1 MKYVKLLLVFAFA
14 LLPMAGF
21 AEKGDMW
28 EVKDADLTVW
38 DSPNYL
44 TKLGMM
50 HQGDTFEEEGMDG
63 DMIRFLYK
71 GKTAYVASYCCQR
84 FEPEPDSDVDVEEEM
99 PAAATQQDAKEDA
112 KNEKTELAAVA
123 QQKGKQASNAD
134 AKKEDMQA
142 PAGTQQS
149 AEKEET
155 GVLMSIALLLLS
167 LVGGALGLIAI
178 VFTFFYVFRYQ
189 KLAKWMNGK
198 CGTEVIPYKRFNKL
212 LLVPVLAALATVV
225 ITILFG
231 YLATLAEQDSTSQ
244 IFLSLT
250 GVALTIATPVLC
262 LWYRYKKDKEQYG
275 KKAASWMMLYSFLSI
290 VTIYLICVVIAYI
303 IVGIVAVL
311 IFALIVS
318 LAFPTRYYV
327 VRRW

>member
-99 PAAATQQDAKEDA
+99 PAAATQQDVKEDA
-112 KNEKTELAAVA
+112 KNEKTELTAVA

-155 GVLMSIALLLLS
+155 GVLNEHSVAAPITCWRRPRSYRHCVYFLLCFQIPEIGKMDEWEMWHGSDTLQTIQQVAPRSRTGGTSNCSDYHIIWISGNAGRTGQHLADIPIADRCSTYHSNPRSVS
-167 LVGGALGLIAI
+167 LV
-178 VFTFFYVFRYQ
+178 
-189 KLAKWMNGK
+189 
-198 CGTEVIPYKRFNKL
+198 
-212 LLVPVLAALATVV
+212 
-225 ITILFG
+225 
-231 YLATLAEQDSTSQ
+231 Q
-244 IFLSLT
+244 I
-250 GVALTIATPVLC
+250 
-262 LWYRYKKDKEQYG
+262 
-275 KKAASWMMLYSFLSI
+275 
-290 VTIYLICVVIAYI
+290 
-303 IVGIVAVL
+303 
-311 IFALIVS
+311 
-318 LAFPTRYYV
+318 
-327 VRRW
+327 

>member
-1 MKYVKLLLVFAFA
+1 MKYMKLLLVFAFA
-14 LLPMAGF
+14 LLSMAGF

-112 KNEKTELAAVA
+112 KNEKTERTAVA
-123 QQKGKQASNAD
+123 QQKGIQASKAD
-134 AKKEDMQA
+134 ARKEDMQA

-155 GVLMSIALLLLS
+155 GVLMGIGMLLLS
-167 LVGGALGLIAI
+167 LVGGTLGLIAI

-198 CGTEVIPYKRFNKL
+198 CGAEVIPYKRFNKL

-225 ITILFG
+225 ITISFG

-244 IFLSLT
+244 IFLSLI
-250 GVALTIATPVLC
+250 GVALTIAPP
-262 LWYRYKKDKEQYG
+262 
-275 KKAASWMMLYSFLSI
+275 F
-290 VTIYLICVVIAYI
+290 CVFGTDIRK
-303 IVGIVAVL
+303 
-311 IFALIVS
+311 
-318 LAFPTRYYV
+318 TRNNMA
-327 VRRW
+327 RRLQDG

>member
-14 LLPMAGF
+14 LLSMAGF

-99 PAAATQQDAKEDA
+99 PAAATQQDVKEDA

-123 QQKGKQASNAD
+123 QQKGYWEGFVACF
-134 AKKEDMQA
+134 QA
-142 PAGTQQS
+142 PMFQ
-149 AEKEET
+149 
-155 GVLMSIALLLLS
+155 
-167 LVGGALGLIAI
+167 
-178 VFTFFYVFRYQ
+178 
-189 KLAKWMNGK
+189 
-198 CGTEVIPYKRFNKL
+198 
-212 LLVPVLAALATVV
+212 
-225 ITILFG
+225 
-231 YLATLAEQDSTSQ
+231 
-244 IFLSLT
+244 
-250 GVALTIATPVLC
+250 
-262 LWYRYKKDKEQYG
+262 
-275 KKAASWMMLYSFLSI
+275 
-290 VTIYLICVVIAYI
+290 
-303 IVGIVAVL
+303 
-311 IFALIVS
+311 
-318 LAFPTRYYV
+318 
-327 VRRW
+327 

>member
-134 AKKEDMQA
+134 AQKEDIQA

-149 AEKEET
+149 TEKEET
-155 GVLMSIALLLLS
+155 GVLMGIALLLLA

-178 VFTFFYVFRYQ
+178 VFTFFYVFSDVERTFNVAERNF
-189 KLAKWMNGK
+189 LLGK
-198 CGTEVIPYKRFNKL
+198 
-212 LLVPVLAALATVV
+212 
-225 ITILFG
+225 
-231 YLATLAEQDSTSQ
+231 
-244 IFLSLT
+244 
-250 GVALTIATPVLC
+250 
-262 LWYRYKKDKEQYG
+262 
-275 KKAASWMMLYSFLSI
+275 
-290 VTIYLICVVIAYI
+290 
-303 IVGIVAVL
+303 
-311 IFALIVS
+311 
-318 LAFPTRYYV
+318 
-327 VRRW
+327 

>member
-84 FEPEPDSDVDVEEEM
+84 FEPEPDSDVEVEEEM

-149 AEKEET
+149 TEKEET

-178 VFTFFYVFRYQ
+178 VFTFFYVFQIPEIGKMDEWEMWHGSDTLQSIQQVAPRSRTGGTSNCSDYHIIWISGNAGRTGQ
-189 KLAKWMNGK
+189 HLAD
-198 CGTEVIPYKRFNKL
+198 IPIADRC
-212 LLVPVLAALATVV
+212 
-225 ITILFG
+225 
-231 YLATLAEQDSTSQ
+231 STNHSNPR
-244 IFLSLT
+244 S
-250 GVALTIATPVLC
+250 
-262 LWYRYKKDKEQYG
+262 
-275 KKAASWMMLYSFLSI
+275 
-290 VTIYLICVVIAYI
+290 
-303 IVGIVAVL
+303 
-311 IFALIVS
+311 VS
-318 LAFPTRYYV
+318 LV
-327 VRRW
+327 QI

>member
-1 MKYVKLLLVFAFA
+1 
-14 LLPMAGF
+14 
-21 AEKGDMW
+21 
-28 EVKDADLTVW
+28 
-38 DSPNYL
+38 
-44 TKLGMM
+44 
-50 HQGDTFEEEGMDG
+50 
-63 DMIRFLYK
+63 
-71 GKTAYVASYCCQR
+71 
-84 FEPEPDSDVDVEEEM
+84 
-99 PAAATQQDAKEDA
+99 
-112 KNEKTELAAVA
+112 
-123 QQKGKQASNAD
+123 
-134 AKKEDMQA
+134 MQA

-149 AEKEET
+149 AEKEGT
-155 GVLMSIALLLLS
+155 GVLMGIALLLLS

-290 VTIYLICVVIAYI
+290 VAIYLICVVIAYI

>member
-1 MKYVKLLLVFAFA
+1 MKYMKLLLVFAFA
-14 LLPMAGF
+14 LLSMAGF

-123 QQKGKQASNAD
+123 QQKGIQASKAD
-134 AKKEDMQA
+134 ARKEDMQA

-155 GVLMSIALLLLS
+155 GVLMGIGMLLLS

-178 VFTFFYVFRYQ
+178 MF
-189 KLAKWMNGK
+189 
-198 CGTEVIPYKRFNKL
+198 
-212 LLVPVLAALATVV
+212 
-225 ITILFG
+225 
-231 YLATLAEQDSTSQ
+231 
-244 IFLSLT
+244 
-250 GVALTIATPVLC
+250 
-262 LWYRYKKDKEQYG
+262 QY
-275 KKAASWMMLYSFLSI
+275 
-290 VTIYLICVVIAYI
+290 CVK
-303 IVGIVAVL
+303 L
-311 IFALIVS
+311 IFNRL
-318 LAFPTRYYV
+318 
-327 VRRW
+327 